1 MNMIEFVIALAASFF
16 LASGIVEARRGL
28 ENSDY
33 EPCILILTLIG
44 FIILTPITIFTT
56 DFSRISLGG
65 VIMFLLAGVLNP
77 GLSRLFFYKSVE
89 KVGAVL
95 TSSITPS
102 SPIISAMLAVII
114 LQENPWTGLWLGVA
128 CIVVGSILIEIGSH
142 ENSLTV
148 KGSSWILLPIMAS
161 LVTGLNDVVRKQA
174 LIMLSQPLLG
184 TTLAYVATLSL
195 YTIVF
200 SLEGKLT
207 RMVNVNNLRLF
218 WRGGVF
224 LALGQLLSFY
234 ALNLGKVLEVS
245 PLIYTQPFFVFIL
258 TTATLKKVEKVS
270 WKPLLGSVTMIL
282 GIVFL
287 SIK

>member
-1 MNMIEFVIALAASFF
+1 MIELIFAILASFF

-28 ENSDY
+28 EDSDY
-33 EPCILILTLIG
+33 EPCILILTLVG
-44 FIILTPITIFTT
+44 FIIFAPIAAFTT
-56 DFSRISLGG
+56 DFSSVSFGG
-65 VIMFLLAGVLNP
+65 VAMFLLAGVLNP

-114 LQENPWTGLWLGVA
+114 LQETPWTGLWLGIA
-128 CIVVGSILIEIGSH
+128 CIVLGSVLIEIGSH
-142 ENSLTV
+142 ENSFSV
-148 KGSSWILLPIMAS
+148 VSSSWIVLPILAS
-161 LVTGLNDVVRKQA
+161 FVTGLNDVVRKQA
-174 LIMLSQPLLG
+174 LMTLSQPLLG

-195 YTIVF
+195 YTIAF
-200 SLEGKLT
+200 SLKGKLT
-207 RMVNVNNLRLF
+207 ELINVNNFRLF
-218 WRGGVF
+218 WRSGVL

-245 PLIYTQPFFVFIL
+245 PLIYTQPLFVFIL
-258 TTATLKKVEKVS
+258 TIATLKKVERIS
-270 WKPLLGSVTMIL
+270 WKPLAGSITMIL
-282 GIVFL
+282 GIIFL

>member
-1 MNMIEFVIALAASFF
+1 MNMIELIIALSASFF

-33 EPCILILTLIG
+33 KPCILILTLVG
-44 FIILTPITIFTT
+44 FIIFTPFTFLTTN
-56 DFSRISLGG
+56 FSHISFGG

-102 SPIISAMLAVII
+102 SPIISAMFAVII
-114 LQENPWTGLWLGVA
+114 LQENPWTGLWLGIA
-128 CIVVGSILIEIGSH
+128 CIVVGSILIEIGSN
-142 ENSLTV
+142 ENSFII
-148 KGSSWILLPIMAS
+148 KSSSWMVLPIMAS

-184 TTLAYVATLSL
+184 TTVAYVATLSL
-195 YTIVF
+195 YAIAF
-200 SLEGKLT
+200 SLEGKIT
-207 RMVNVNNLRLF
+207 EMINVSNLRLF
-218 WRGGVF
+218 WRSGVF

-234 ALNLGKVLEVS
+234 ALNLGKVLEVA

-258 TTATLKKVEKVS
+258 TTATLKKVENIS
-270 WKPLLGSVTMIL
+270 WKPLLGSITMIL